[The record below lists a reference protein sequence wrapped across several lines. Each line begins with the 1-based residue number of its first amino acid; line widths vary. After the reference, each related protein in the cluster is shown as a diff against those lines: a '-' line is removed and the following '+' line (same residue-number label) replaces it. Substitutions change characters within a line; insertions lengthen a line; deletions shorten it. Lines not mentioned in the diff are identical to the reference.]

1 LSQENAGDPLG
12 VGGGFSAAATFVWGL
27 RRGASSQTIAP
38 IEDASDGHEG
48 GSIQAGLL
56 SQPPECGERKFRCR
70 DLYYYAYVCMYVYVW
85 LYVCVPLEE
94 S

>member
-1 LSQENAGDPLG
+1 MSQKNARDP
-12 VGGGFSAAATFVWGL
+12 VGGFSAATHVWGI
-27 RRGASSQTIAP
+27 RPGASSQTIAP
-38 IEDASDGHEG
+38 ESTEDASDGHEG